1 VSVPNPQPLAPLGLL
16 AALTATGP
24 FTLNIYLPVMPYA
37 QHALRASV
45 SATSL
50 TLSAALIAFA
60 VGILFCGPLS
70 DRVGRRPVIL
80 GGLVV
85 FACGSALA
93 MLAPS
98 VGWLIVAR
106 VVQALGSATGITI
119 ARAIVGDLY
128 PRAALARTIAQL
140 TMVMAS
146 ANAVAPLIGGAIV
159 EVLQWRAIFA
169 LLLIAAAGLWLWAV
183 RALPETRASS
193 TPHADAATLIRAAVG
208 VARRPVF
215 LDCVLHSAVLY
226 SSFFVFVSLMPY
238 VLRDGLHRGATEYG
252 RWYLLIAGGYFLGN
266 YLTVRFGARTHPARL
281 RGAGITL
288 QAAGAL
294 VAFLLV
300 RFGAWHPAFI
310 FVPWA
315 FISTGQGLTLP
326 GLVADAVALAPEW
339 AGTASG
345 LLGFSQQLS
354 GAIAVQFMSAAP
366 TDTPLPVA
374 SFVLAVTAIGWLV
387 LFVAPRRTSVA
398 ATG

>member
-1 VSVPNPQPLAPLGLL
+1 VSVATPRPRAPLVLL

-37 QHALRASV
+37 QHALGASV

-80 GGLVV
+80 AGLVV
-85 FACGSALA
+85 FAAGSALA
-93 MLAPS
+93 LIAPS
-98 VGWLIVAR
+98 VGWLIAAR
-106 VVQALGSATGITI
+106 VIQALGSATGITI

-146 ANAVAPLIGGAIV
+146 ANAVAPLVGGVIV
-159 EVLQWRAIFA
+159 ELLQWRAVFA
-169 LLLIAAAGLWLWAV
+169 LLLVAAAGLWLWAL
-183 RALPETRASS
+183 RALPETRSGAG
-193 TPHADAATLIRAAVG
+193 HAAGTADLIRAAAS

-252 RWYLLIAGGYFLGN
+252 TWYLLIAGGYFLGN
-266 YLTVRFGARTHPARL
+266 YLTVRLGVRTHPARL
-281 RGAGITL
+281 RNAGISL
-288 QAAGAL
+288 QAGAAL
-294 VAFLLV
+294 VAFLLA
-300 RFGAWHPAFI
+300 RAGAWHPAFI
-310 FVPWA
+310 FIPWA
-315 FISTGQGLTLP
+315 FIATGQGLTLP

-354 GAIAVQFMSAAP
+354 GAVAVQLMSAAP

-374 SFVLAVTAIGWLV
+374 GFVLAVTAIGWLA
-387 LFVAPRRTSVA
+387 LFVTPRRSSVA
-398 ATG
+398 AAG

>member
-1 VSVPNPQPLAPLGLL
+1 VSVANPRPRAPLTLL

-37 QHALRASV
+37 QRALGASV

-80 GGLVV
+80 AGLVV
-85 FACGSALA
+85 FAGGSALA
-93 MLAPS
+93 LVAPS

-128 PRAALARTIAQL
+128 PRAHLARKIAQL

-159 EVLQWRAIFA
+159 ELTQWRVVFA
-169 LLLIAAAGLWLWAV
+169 LLLVAAAGLWFWAL
-183 RALPETRASS
+183 RALPETRSS
-193 TPHADAATLIRAAVG
+193 TAHAGTADLIRAAVG

-252 RWYLLIAGGYFLGN
+252 SWYLLIAGGYFLGN
-266 YLTVRFGARTHPARL
+266 YLTVCLGVRTHPARL
-281 RGAGITL
+281 RSAGISL
-288 QAAGAL
+288 QAGAAL
-294 VAFLLV
+294 VAFLLA
-300 RFGAWHPAFI
+300 RAGAWHPAFI

-315 FISTGQGLTLP
+315 FIATGQGLTLP

-354 GAIAVQFMSAAP
+354 GAIAVQLMSAAP

-374 SFVLAVTAIGWLV
+374 SFVMAVTAVGWLA
-387 LFVAPRRTSVA
+387 LFLAPRRTSVA
-398 ATG
+398 AAG

>member
-1 VSVPNPQPLAPLGLL
+1 VSVANPRPRAPLALL

-37 QHALRASV
+37 QRALGASV

-80 GGLVV
+80 AGLVV
-85 FACGSALA
+85 FAGGSALA
-93 MLAPS
+93 LIAPS

-119 ARAIVGDLY
+119 ARAICGDLY
-128 PRAALARTIAQL
+128 PRAHLARKIAQL

-159 EVLQWRAIFA
+159 ELTQWRVVFA
-169 LLLIAAAGLWLWAV
+169 LLLVAAAGLWFWAL
-183 RALPETRASS
+183 RALPETRSS
-193 TPHADAATLIRAAVG
+193 TAHAGTADLIRAAVG

-252 RWYLLIAGGYFLGN
+252 SWYLLIAGGYFLGN
-266 YLTVRFGARTHPARL
+266 YLTVRLGVRTHPARL
-281 RGAGITL
+281 RSAGISL
-288 QAAGAL
+288 QAGAAL
-294 VAFLLV
+294 VAFLLA
-300 RFGAWHPAFI
+300 RAGAWHPAFI

-315 FISTGQGLTLP
+315 FIATGQGLTLP

-354 GAIAVQFMSAAP
+354 GAIAVQLMSAAP

-374 SFVLAVTAIGWLV
+374 SFVMAVTAVGWLA
-387 LFVAPRRTSVA
+387 LFLAPRRTSVA
-398 ATG
+398 AAG